1 MGKKKTNHQM
11 TDSAFNEAPE
21 TYKARKEL
29 KRILEKQDYIVE
41 EEVPLADVTNNMG
54 EETYPPYRADI
65 VVTKM
70 FIIELDPQSAKPY
83 KSKGHGTKRR
93 RIHDDWRDRNIRNQ
107 IKLKTVRLIPK
118 DILDYDESVTLNE
131 IDSQLRAQP

>member
-1 MGKKKTNHQM
+1 M

-41 EEVPLADVTNNMG
+41 EEVPLQDVTNNMG
-54 EETYPPYRADI
+54 EEIYPPYRADMI
-65 VVTKM
+65 VTKS
-70 FIIELDPQSAKPY
+70 FIIELDPESAKVG
-83 KSKGHGTKRR
+83 KSKGHGTKKR
-93 RIHDDWRDRNIRNQ
+93 RIHDDWRDINVRSQ
-107 IKLKTVRLIPK
+107 IKLKTVRLKPY
-118 DILDYDESVTLNE
+118 DILNYDESLTVNE

>member
-1 MGKKKTNHQM
+1 M
-11 TDSAFNEAPE
+11 SEFNEAPE

-29 KRILEKQDYIVE
+29 KRILSKQDYHIQ

-54 EETYPPYRADI
+54 EEIYPPYRADMI
-65 VVTKM
+65 LTKM

-83 KSKGHGTKRR
+83 QSKGHGTKRR
-93 RIHDDWRDRNIRNQ
+93 RIHDDWRDRNVMDQ

-118 DILDYDESVTLNE
+118 NIMIQSDDEILAE
-131 IDSQLRAQP
+131 IDYQLQNQ

>member
-1 MGKKKTNHQM
+1 M

-41 EEVPLADVTNNMG
+41 EEVPLQDVTNNMG
-54 EETYPPYRADI
+54 EEIYPPYRADMI
-65 VVTKM
+65 VTKS
-70 FIIELDPQSAKPY
+70 FIIELDPESGKKGKA
-83 KSKGHGTKRR
+83 KGHGTKRR
-93 RIHDDWRDRNIRNQ
+93 RIHDDWRDINVRNQ
-107 IKLKTVRLIPK
+107 IKLKTVRLKPY
-118 DILDYDESVTLNE
+118 DILNYDESLTVNE